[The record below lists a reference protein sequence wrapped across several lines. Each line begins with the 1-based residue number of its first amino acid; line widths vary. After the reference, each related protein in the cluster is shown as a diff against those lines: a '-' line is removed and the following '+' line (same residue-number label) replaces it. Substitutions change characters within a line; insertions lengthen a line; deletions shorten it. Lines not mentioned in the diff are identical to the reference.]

1 MIKFIEVLEDINLDN
16 LNNCI
21 STLRKGR
28 YELMNSNSTIS
39 GYDFELIGNSI
50 KIGIYLAGQEHQDFS
65 TCVTI
70 PTVHW
75 NRLVKE
81 YIPKFNSIEDQL
93 EYDFH
98 SSLNPIFNN

>member
-21 STLRKGR
+21 SILRKGR
-28 YELMNSNSTIS
+28 YELMNSNSTIC

-50 KIGIYLAGQEHQDFS
+50 KIGIYLAGQEHQEFT
-65 TCVTI
+65 TCVTM
-70 PTVHW
+70 PNVYW
-75 NRLVKE
+75 NKFVKE
-81 YIPKFNSIEDQL
+81 YIPKFKSIEDQL

-98 SSLNPIFNN
+98 SSLNPVFKN